1 MKVIGIQSYE
11 NALKIKEKELK
22 ENKQELKVE
31 RIRLFFIFLGIEIIA
46 SLVAFGLMFTLNGF
60 KNPFIDFGAIDFFC
74 LTMFLVLGFFLTI
87 SFKETEP
94 LIYLYDFSPVWQYAY
109 QTKGK
114 NVLHQRVLTDDGCEL
129 VLDLEDIK
137 TKRVSQE
144 KIGLFR
150 MVTQTD
156 VTEVVVDLEKG
167 LVICPYKGRDGVIH
181 ND

>member
-22 ENKQELKVE
+22 ENKQELRVE

-46 SLVAFGLMFTLNGF
+46 SLIAFGLMFTLNGF
-60 KNPFIDFGAIDFFC
+60 KNPFVDFGAMDFFC
-74 LTMFLVLGFFLTI
+74 LMMFLVLGFFLTV

-114 NVLHQRVLTDDGCEL
+114 NVLHQRILTDDGCEL

-137 TKRVSQE
+137 TKQL
-144 KIGLFR
+144 KL
-150 MVTQTD
+150 
-156 VTEVVVDLEKG
+156 L
-167 LVICPYKGRDGVIH
+167 
-181 ND
+181 